1 MEEQMD
7 DLTNDEKKMI
17 LSQHIKNVKTNIF
30 NLQVSLIA
38 ENALE
43 NPDQNIVNNLNSQ
56 IAKEELKK
64 TALLQEY
71 ATLNTEE

>member
-1 MEEQMD
+1 MGDKME
-7 DLTNDEKKMI
+7 LTNDEKKMI
-17 LSQHIKNVKTNIF
+17 ITQHIKNVATNIF

-43 NPDQNIVNNLNSQ
+43 NPDQSTINNLTSQ
-56 IAKEELKK
+56 ISKEELKK
-64 TALLQEY
+64 AALLEEY

>member
-1 MEEQMD
+1 ME
-7 DLTNDEKKMI
+7 LTNDEKKMI
-17 LSQHIKNVKTNIF
+17 LSQHVKNVTTNIY

-43 NPDQNIVNNLNSQ
+43 TPDQNTITNLNNQ

-64 TALLQEY
+64 TALLEEY
-71 ATLNTEE
+71 ATLNIEE

>member
-1 MEEQMD
+1 MD

>member
-1 MEEQMD
+1 MGDKME
-7 DLTNDEKKMI
+7 LTNDEKKMI
-17 LSQHIKNVKTNIF
+17 ISQHIKNVATNIF

-43 NPDQNIVNNLNSQ
+43 NPDQNTVTNLTNQ

-64 TALLQEY
+64 TALLEEY
-71 ATLNTEE
+71 ADLNTEG

>member
-1 MEEQMD
+1 ME
-7 DLTNDEKKMI
+7 LTNDEKKMI
-17 LSQHIKNVKTNIF
+17 LSQHIKNTTTNIY

-43 NPDQNIVNNLNSQ
+43 TPDQNTVTNLNNQ

-64 TALLQEY
+64 AALLEEY
-71 ATLNTEE
+71 AALNTEG

>member
-1 MEEQMD
+1 M

-17 LSQHIKNVKTNIF
+17 LSQHIKNVKTNIY
-30 NLQVSLIA
+30 NLQLSLVA

-43 NPDQNIVNNLNSQ
+43 TPDQSIITNLNNQ

-64 TALLQEY
+64 AALLEEY
-71 ATLNTEE
+71 AALNTEG

>member
-1 MEEQMD
+1 ME
-7 DLTNDEKKMI
+7 LTNDEKKMI
-17 LSQHIKNVKTNIF
+17 LSQHIKNVTTNIY

-43 NPDQNIVNNLNSQ
+43 TPDQNTVTNLNNQ

-64 TALLQEY
+64 AALLEEY
-71 ATLNTEE
+71 AALNTEG